1 MKEDENGE
9 KENVKGKE
17 IYKKFKDAE
26 IENSKNSF
34 MSHLIENKSKIPTF
48 GLDENGVIKTFY
60 RTPFVQ
66 EEIFYICSIDDYGK
80 KQETPYYN
88 WEHPTRL
95 FDDMEGDDYKMFK
108 EKQLNAEIKDNK
120 NKFLNFMSHLVEVER
135 EEDADR
141 CLIIYKDAPTTFDY
155 KIFTH
160 DEKPV
165 KSPDKRIFYLKKKL
179 SKKCRR

>member
-9 KENVKGKE
+9 K
-17 IYKKFKDAE
+17 IYKKFKDVE
-26 IENSKNSF
+26 IENSKNNF
-34 MSHLIENKSKIPTF
+34 MCHLVKEKSKIPTF
-48 GLDENGVIKTFY
+48 GLDENGDIKTFY

-80 KQETPYYN
+80 KQETPYYSRD
-88 WEHPTRL
+88 HPTRL
-95 FDDMEGDDYKMFK
+95 FDDMEDKMFK

-141 CLIIYKDAPTTFDY
+141 CLIIHKDAPTTFDY
-155 KIFTH
+155 KIITH
-160 DEKPV
+160 EEKPV
-165 KSPDKRIFYLKKKL
+165 KSPDKRIFYLKKR
-179 SKKCRR
+179 S

>member
-1 MKEDENGE
+1 MEENGE
-9 KENVKGKE
+9 NV
-17 IYKKFKDAE
+17 YKKFKDAE

-34 MSHLIENKSKIPTF
+34 MSKTKIPTF

-80 KQETPYYN
+80 KRETPYYD
-88 WEHPTRL
+88 WEHPKRL

-141 CLIIYKDAPTTFDY
+141 CLIIHKDAPTTFDY

-179 SKKCRR
+179 TKKCKR

>member
-9 KENVKGKE
+9 KENVMGKE

-34 MSHLIENKSKIPTF
+34 MSHLVEDKSKIPTF

-60 RTPFVQ
+60 RTPFCQ

-80 KQETPYYN
+80 KQEIPYYN
-88 WEHPTRL
+88 WDKPTRL
-95 FDDMEGDDYKMFK
+95 FDDMEGEDYKMFK
-108 EKQLNAEIKDNK
+108 ENQLNAEIKDNK
-120 NKFLNFMSHLVEVER
+120 NKFLNFMSHLVEVES
-135 EEDADR
+135 EEDADNY
-141 CLIIYKDAPTTFDY
+141 LIIYKDAPTTFEY
-155 KIFTH
+155 KEINK
-160 DEKPV
+160 EKPEV